1 VAELQLGLDLT
12 QPVACVME
20 LPGRLAPKKTHGNN
34 GIRLSDYWPALAVR
48 GAILSLYETYG
59 LSDWGIEIV
68 VLVKLVQPIGSHQ
81 VQQLGITDRDGIL
94 RAVLSQLPGA
104 CFLHARIALEFL
116 SPT

>member
-1 VAELQLGLDLT
+1 MGLIALHID
-12 QPVACVME
+12 
-20 LPGRLAPKKTHGNN
+20 KKEFDDEVILVVTTLLDYECQ
-34 GIRLSDYWPALAVR
+34 IRD
-48 GAILSLYETYG
+48 YG
-59 LSDWGIEIV
+59 LADWGIEIV

>member
-1 VAELQLGLDLT
+1 MAELQLGLDLT
-12 QPVACVME
+12 QAVACVME

-34 GIRLSDYWPALAVR
+34 GIRLSDYWLALAVR
-48 GAILSLYETYG
+48 GGYSLPMKPIG

-94 RAVLSQLPGA
+94 RAILSQLRGA